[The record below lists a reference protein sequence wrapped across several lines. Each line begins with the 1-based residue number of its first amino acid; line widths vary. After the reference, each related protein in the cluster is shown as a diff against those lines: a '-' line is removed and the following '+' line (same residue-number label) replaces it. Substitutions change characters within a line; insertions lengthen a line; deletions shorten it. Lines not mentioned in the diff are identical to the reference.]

1 MSLLFALIFTGLVLL
16 AVRGWRL
23 AGDPGVAGD
32 LVADSIDDRRE
43 RTSLVAKLLTFLDR
57 TIGGRAVRGT
67 SSRSRRS
74 VQRALD
80 RAGQVGKL
88 SYEDVISRQATWAF
102 LGGIVA
108 VLGLVNGIVFALPLP
123 IMGWYFPRL
132 TLWLTGRRRGAQID
146 QELPDFLD
154 VLAVTIS
161 AGLGFRTA
169 LARVAVMVG
178 GAVGEEMLIALRQIE
193 LGTPRREAF
202 AQLRE
207 RSASPAMIEF
217 VTAYLQ
223 AEELGAP
230 VGQFLTTYA
239 TELRRAAGQKAR
251 KAAAQANP
259 KISLA
264 LTLVIMPA
272 IATMMIGAIAI
283 TTLGG

>member
-1 MSLLFALIFTGLVLL
+1 
-16 AVRGWRL
+16 
-23 AGDPGVAGD
+23 
-32 LVADSIDDRRE
+32 
-43 RTSLVAKLLTFLDR
+43 
-57 TIGGRAVRGT
+57 
-67 SSRSRRS
+67 
-74 VQRALD
+74 
-80 RAGQVGKL
+80 
-88 SYEDVISRQATWAF
+88 
-102 LGGIVA
+102 
-108 VLGLVNGIVFALPLP
+108 VFALPLP
-123 IMGWYFPRL
+123 FMGWFFPRL
-132 TLWLTGRRRGAQID
+132 TLWLSGRRRGALID
-146 QELPDFLD
+146 KELPDFLD

-161 AGLGFRTA
+161 AGLGFRSA

-178 GAVGEEMLIALRQIE
+178 GAVGDEMLIALRQIE

-272 IATMMIGAIAI
+272 IAAMMIGAIAI
-283 TTLGG
+283 STLGS

>member
-1 MSLLFALIFTGLVLL
+1 MSLLFAVVFTCLVLL

-32 LVADSIDDRRE
+32 LMAETIDDRRK
-43 RTSLVAKLLTFLDR
+43 RTSLVGMLLRFLDR

-80 RAGQVGKL
+80 RAGQDTV

-102 LGGIVA
+102 LGGLVA
-108 VLGLVNGIVFALPLP
+108 LLGLLNGMVFALPLP
-123 IMGWYFPRL
+123 ILGWFFPRV
-132 TLWLTGRRRGAQID
+132 TLWLNGRRRGALID
-146 QELPDFLD
+146 KELPDFLD

-161 AGLGFRTA
+161 AGLGFRSA

-178 GAVGEEMLIALRQIE
+178 GAVGDEMLIALRQIE

-272 IATMMIGAIAI
+272 IAAMMIGAIAI
-283 TTLGG
+283 TTLGS

>member
-1 MSLLFALIFTGLVLL
+1 MSLLFALIFTSLL
-16 AVRGWRL
+16 LIAVRGWRL

-32 LVADSIDDRRE
+32 LMAETVDDRRE
-43 RTSLVAKLLTFLDR
+43 RTSLVGMLLRFLDR
-57 TIGGRAVRGT
+57 AIGGRAVRGA

-74 VQRALD
+74 VQRALY
-80 RAGQVGKL
+80 RAGQAEKV
-88 SYEDVISRQATWAF
+88 SYDDVIARQATWAF

-108 VLGLVNGIVFALPLP
+108 ILGLVNGIVFGLPLP
-123 IMGWYFPRL
+123 ILGWYFPRL
-132 TLWLTGRRRGAQID
+132 TLWLNGRRRGALID
-146 QELPDFLD
+146 KELPDFLD

-272 IATMMIGAIAI
+272 IAAMMIGAIAI
-283 TTLGG
+283 STLKG

>member
-1 MSLLFALIFTGLVLL
+1 MSLLFALIFTSLLLL

-32 LVADSIDDRRE
+32 LMADTIDDRRK
-43 RTSLVAKLLTFLDR
+43 RSSLVGKLLAFLDR

-80 RAGQVGKL
+80 RAGQDKV

-108 VLGLVNGIVFALPLP
+108 VLGLVNGMVFALPLP
-123 IMGWYFPRL
+123 FLGWFFPRL
-132 TLWLTGRRRGAQID
+132 TLWLSGKRRGALID
-146 QELPDFLD
+146 KELPDFLD

-272 IATMMIGAIAI
+272 IAAMMIGAIAI
-283 TTLGG
+283 STLGG

>member
-1 MSLLFALIFTGLVLL
+1 MSLLFAFIFMCLLLL

-43 RTSLVAKLLTFLDR
+43 RTSLVGKLLRFLDR
-57 TIGGRAVRGT
+57 VIGGRAVRGT

-74 VQRALD
+74 VQRALE
-80 RAGQVGKL
+80 RAGQAEKVT
-88 SYEDVISRQATWAF
+88 YDDVIARQATWAF
-102 LGGIVA
+102 LGGVVA
-108 VLGLVNGIVFALPLP
+108 LLGLLNGMVYALPLP
-123 IMGWYFPRL
+123 FLGWFFPRL
-132 TLWLTGRRRGAQID
+132 TLWLNGRRRGALID
-146 QELPDFLD
+146 KELPDFLD

-161 AGLGFRTA
+161 AGLGFRSA

-178 GAVGEEMLIALRQIE
+178 GAVGDEMLIALRQIE

-202 AQLRE
+202 ARLRD

-217 VTAYLQ
+217 ITAYLQ

-272 IATMMIGAIAI
+272 IAGMMIGAIAI
-283 TTLGG
+283 STLAG

>member
-1 MSLLFALIFTGLVLL
+1 MSLIFAVTFTGLLLL

-23 AGDPGVAGD
+23 AGDPGVGGD
-32 LVADSIDDRRE
+32 LVAEVIAERAE
-43 RTSLVAKLLTFLDR
+43 RTSLVGKLLKFLDR
-57 TIGGRAVRGT
+57 TIGVRAVRGT

-80 RAGQVGKL
+80 RAGQSEK
-88 SYEDVISRQATWAF
+88 STYDDVVARQATWAF
-102 LGGIVA
+102 LGGLVA
-108 VLGLVNGIVFALPLP
+108 LLGLLNGIVYALPLP
-123 IMGWYFPRL
+123 ILGWYFPRL
-132 TLWLTGRRRGAQID
+132 TLWLGGRRRGAVID
-146 QELPDFLD
+146 KELPDFLD

-161 AGLGFRTA
+161 AGLGFRSA

-207 RSASPAMIEF
+207 RSASPAMVEF

-272 IATMMIGAIAI
+272 IAAMMIGAIAI
-283 TTLGG
+283 STLAG